1 MRASASVALYS
12 RCGRFLAETK
22 KSLESDFVMRAGRFQ
37 ETHREKTFFC
47 ALSEK
52 KLRRTEKNF
61 FLCASQIAFCASS
74 KKKVVRF
81 QENAKIEAHKRKNF
95 FFALRK
101 SNFVRFRKKI
111 EAHREKFFFLALAHT
126 KAQREARPQRL
137 YSATEAETVNGEKQ

>member
-12 RCGRFLAETK
+12 RFGRFLAETK
-22 KSLESDFVMRAGRFQ
+22 ESLESDFVMRAGRFQ

-61 FLCASQIAFCASS
+61 F
-74 KKKVVRF
+74 
-81 QENAKIEAHKRKNF
+81 
-95 FFALRK
+95 FALRK
-101 SNFVRFRKKI
+101 SNLVRFRKKKLRRT
-111 EAHREKFFFLALAHT
+111 REFFFLALAHT